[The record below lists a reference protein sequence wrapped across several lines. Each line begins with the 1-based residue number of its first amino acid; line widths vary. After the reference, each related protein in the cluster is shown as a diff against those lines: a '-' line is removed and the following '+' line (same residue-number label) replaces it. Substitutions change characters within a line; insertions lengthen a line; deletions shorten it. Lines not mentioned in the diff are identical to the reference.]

1 MPGFTEGDEGG
12 ESRPNC
18 LKIGLAKANITKV
31 AKKKGI
37 DTLKRYKTHTWLVL
51 LM

>member
-1 MPGFTEGDEGG
+1 MTEGDDEG

-18 LKIGLAKANITKV
+18 LKMGLAKANITKV

-37 DTLKRYKTHTWLVL
+37 ETLNR
-51 LM
+51 